1 MNTAAPVPVAPAV
14 PGARLLIAGQ
24 SVRAAAQAA
33 QRDGFGVVAL
43 DLFGDT
49 DTRAASVA
57 WQPLAQ
63 RPGAPWQIDPASL
76 RAALAALPAEG
87 APITGLAVT
96 GGFEADAAAL
106 ADLPLPW
113 LGTPPAAIA
122 QLRDPAQFFAALDA
136 YGIAHPAV
144 SLTPVVRPG
153 WLRKD
158 FGASGGAHVQPA
170 ERGGAAA
177 ASGAQ
182 THWQQRLEGE
192 PLSLT
197 LLADGHQAALL
208 GLNRQL
214 LAPAPAQPY
223 RFGGLIGPLPWSG
236 HLQTRLQGIAD
247 RLVPHFGL
255 RGLCSIDLL
264 QLADPLLDEADALQ
278 VLEVNPRLPAS
289 LALYGGA
296 GGLMRAHVE
305 ACLHGHLPA
314 GEALSALRGRV
325 PGDAVGGFEIVYLQA
340 PWQLDEFA
348 WHRLHTLAA
357 SLGLHDLPAFA
368 QRLETGQP
376 LCTVS
381 ARGADV
387 PTVARTLAQRHA
399 RLLQVMQ
406 LSTDLIQE
414 TER

>member
-1 MNTAAPVPVAPAV
+1 MNAATAAALAAP
-14 PGARLLIAGQ
+14 RLVIAGQ

-33 QRDGFGVVAL
+33 QRDGLAVTAL
-43 DLFGDT
+43 DLFGDA

-57 WQPLAQ
+57 WRPLAQ

-76 RAALAALPAEG
+76 RAALAALSAEG

-106 ADLPLPW
+106 DDLPVPW

-122 QLRDPAQFFAALDA
+122 RVRDPALFFAALDA

-144 SLTPVVRPG
+144 SLTPVAQPG

-170 ERGGAAA
+170 EIGSTAGP
-177 ASGAQ
+177 SGPQ
-182 THWQQRLEGE
+182 IYWQQRLDGE

-197 LLADGHQAALL
+197 LLADGRQAALL

-214 LAPAPAQPY
+214 LAPASGLPY

-264 QLADPLLDEADALQ
+264 QSADPLLDEADTLR

-289 LALYGGA
+289 LALYGCA

-305 ACLHGHLPA
+305 ACLHVGHLPQ
-314 GEALSALRGRV
+314 GQALSALRGQV
-325 PGDAVGGFEIVYLQA
+325 PDDAVGGFEIVYLPA
-340 PWQLDEFA
+340 AWQLDEFA

-357 SLGLHDLPAFA
+357 TLGLQDLPAYPL
-368 QRLETGQP
+368 RLEAGQP

-381 ARGADV
+381 ARGADAS
-387 PTVARTLAQRHA
+387 TVAKALAQRHA